1 MKWINCTKAFT
12 LNSKQSA
19 FKLLSVF
26 LCFFGSLAQAQ
37 PEQSDAR
44 HHSYTAWQNPQYILK
59 SFEEIALKN
68 EYKKTQQRIL
78 KWQHPIRYQFKYKY
92 LKPNKLV
99 ENLFTIHLKHL
110 ADITGLDIKLATK
123 VTKANFLIYLTIDK
137 HYGEVIRRYTQSKV
151 KNIQRDS
158 QCMGNFKTNN
168 HNEITHADV
177 ILPVDHDY
185 SRGLLV
191 SCVVEETTQVLGLPN
206 DASWVNPSIANDDSK
221 IELLTGLDYILLKL
235 LYNPE
240 IKAGMP
246 EKQSRKILKKE
257 IKRLIDN
264 GAVKKAAQT
273 VNSTGLY
280 QAVN

>member
-1 MKWINCTKAFT
+1 MNRFTYTQRFLLNAKQSCFT
-12 LNSKQSA
+12 LIGV
-19 FKLLSVF
+19 L
-26 LCFFGSLAQAQ
+26 LCFYGSTSQAQ
-37 PEQSDAR
+37 TQQNSTTQHDF
-44 HHSYTAWQNPQYILK
+44 TAWQNPQYILK

-68 EYKKTQQRIL
+68 EYKKTQKRLL

-99 ENLFTIHLKHL
+99 VNLFTTHLKHL
-110 ADITGLDIKLATK
+110 ADITGLDIQPADKTN
-123 VTKANFLIYLTIDK
+123 KANFTIYLTIDK
-137 HYGEVIRRYTQSKV
+137 HYGEVIHRYTQSNV

-158 QCMGNFKTNN
+158 HCMGNFKTNQ
-168 HNEITHADV
+168 HSEITQAEV

-240 IKAGMP
+240 MKAGMTK
-246 EKQSRKILKKE
+246 KQSRKILKKE
-257 IKRLIDN
+257 IKRLINN
-264 GAVKKAAQT
+264 GEVKKAAKT
-273 VNSTGLY
+273 VNSKGLY
-280 QAVN
+280 QVVN

>member
-1 MKWINCTKAFT
+1 M
-12 LNSKQSA
+12 
-19 FKLLSVF
+19 
-26 LCFFGSLAQAQ
+26 
-37 PEQSDAR
+37 
-44 HHSYTAWQNPQYILK
+44 
-59 SFEEIALKN
+59 
-68 EYKKTQQRIL
+68 
-78 KWQHPIRYQFKYKY
+78 
-92 LKPNKLV
+92 
-99 ENLFTIHLKHL
+99 IH
-110 ADITGLDIKLATK
+110 
-123 VTKANFLIYLTIDK
+123 
-137 HYGEVIRRYTQSKV
+137 RYTQSNV

-158 QCMGNFKTNN
+158 QCMGNFKTNK

-240 IKAGMP
+240 MKAGMTQ
-246 EKQSRKILKKE
+246 KQIRKILKKE

-264 GAVKKAAQT
+264 GEVKNAAKT
-273 VNSTGLY
+273 VNSDGLY
-280 QAVN
+280 REVN